1 MSRELSPYVELE
13 RAAWAELARGVHQP
27 MTEAEIESLRGLG
40 EELDIDEVQQVY
52 LPLMQLILLRI
63 RLAETLHRATERFLG
78 QPQPDRVPFI
88 IGLAGSVAVGK
99 STTARLLTELLANQ
113 EEVQRVAL
121 VTTDG
126 FLLPNAELER
136 RGILHR
142 KGFPDSYDR
151 KALLRFVMAAKS
163 GAERLEAPVYDHL
176 TYDVTDEKVIIERP
190 DIIIIEGL
198 NVLAPPRSRG
208 DGSPGLAIS
217 DFFDFSVYVD
227 ASSRDI
233 KHWYINRFL
242 RLRETA
248 FANPASYFHR
258 YSTLTD
264 EQAHKRAEELWDTI
278 NWPNLRENIATTR
291 GRADA
296 VLRKSSDHTV
306 EWVRLRKL

>member
-1 MSRELSPYVELE
+1 
-13 RAAWAELARGVHQP
+13 
-27 MTEAEIESLRGLG
+27 
-40 EELDIDEVQQVY
+40 
-52 LPLMQLILLRI
+52 
-63 RLAETLHRATERFLG
+63 
-78 QPQPDRVPFI
+78 
-88 IGLAGSVAVGK
+88 
-99 STTARLLTELLANQ
+99 
-113 EEVQRVAL
+113 
-121 VTTDG
+121 
-126 FLLPNAELER
+126 
-136 RGILHR
+136 
-142 KGFPDSYDR
+142 
-151 KALLRFVMAAKS
+151 MAAKS

-176 TYDVTDEKVIIERP
+176 TYNVTDERLVIERP

-198 NVLAPPRSRG
+198 NVLAPARSRG

-233 KHWYINRFL
+233 RAWYISRFL
-242 RLRETA
+242 KLRETA

-264 EQAHKRAEELWDTI
+264 EEAHARAEELWDTI

-296 VLRKSSDHTV
+296 VLRKSADHSV